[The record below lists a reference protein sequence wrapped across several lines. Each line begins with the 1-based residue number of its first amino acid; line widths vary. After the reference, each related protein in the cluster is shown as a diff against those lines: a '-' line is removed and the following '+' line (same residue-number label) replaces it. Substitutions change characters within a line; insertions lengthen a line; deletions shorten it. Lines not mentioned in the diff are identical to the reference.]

1 MYLIAIGWLYV
12 ALMMAVVEAFSSQG
26 SLIGGVFTFLGY
38 GLLPVALV
46 VYILSSGDRRRA
58 RQRDEQA
65 LAAAQPPSGDQPD
78 AGGHA
83 ATGAQTGSVAAVRK
97 EP

>member
-12 ALMMAVVEAFSSQG
+12 ALMMAVVEAFSTQG
-26 SLIGGVFTFLGY
+26 TVIGGVFTFLGY
-38 GLLPVALV
+38 GLMPVALV

-58 RQRDEQA
+58 RQKAELADGTVSDGQPDA
-65 LAAAQPPSGDQPD
+65 SGHAPAAAQPSG
-78 AGGHA
+78 
-83 ATGAQTGSVAAVRK
+83 VAPVGK

>member
-26 SLIGGVFTFLGY
+26 SVVGGVFTFLGY

-46 VYILSSGDRRRA
+46 VYILSSGDRKRA
-58 RQRDEQA
+58 RQRAEQA
-65 LAAAQPPSGDQPD
+65 ALGSGGEPD

-83 ATGAQTGSVAAVRK
+83 PTAPETGGVAPVRK